1 MSSDKSDDITAY
13 SLIDRLSVDDDGLIS
28 MRFNQMYS
36 SDESYENQS
45 QNPQLNALSL
55 TLKRRN
61 LQLGKSVLMILIF
74 ISDNRWHIRA

>member
-36 SDESYENQS
+36 SDESYEKSESESSIERFISYLEAQK
-45 QNPQLNALSL
+45 LAV
-55 TLKRRN
+55 R
-61 LQLGKSVLMILIF
+61 KSVLMILIF
-74 ISDNRWHIRA
+74 HI

>member
-45 QNPQLNALSL
+45 QNPQLSALSL

-74 ISDNRWHIRA
+74 HI